1 MLKKL
6 FTKSSAHP
14 KNFRSK
20 LLLVLLSIGMVL
32 ASLWLGLVLW
42 FHLPDVLGLGQGKQ
56 TEMARWLA
64 VCGLGGLSLTTLW
77 ARGMGW
83 QSADKWLWG
92 YGVLALVIG
101 AGFFS
106 FSPKQHRAW
115 QAEVSHSVTY
125 ERDAQHP
132 NLITHISARFCVAT
146 SSETDRFK
154 LQDARRNPTFHAE
167 TKSDVRK
174 RIRRAWA

>member
-20 LLLVLLSIGMVL
+20 LLLAPLFIGMVL

-42 FHLPDVLGLGQGKQ
+42 FHLPDVLGLEQGKQ
-56 TEMARWLA
+56 KEMARWLA
-64 VCGLGGLSLTTLW
+64 VFGLGGLSLTTLW

-101 AGFFS
+101 AGFLLLS
-106 FSPKQHRAW
+106 QTASGVASKCALIH
-115 QAEVSHSVTY
+115 Y

-132 NLITHISARFCVAT
+132 NLIP
-146 SSETDRFK
+146 SS
-154 LQDARRNPTFHAE
+154 
-167 TKSDVRK
+167 
-174 RIRRAWA
+174 RADFVWLI